1 MSLSE
6 LGWSPALAVAFQ
18 PFAASGL
25 HPGRVVVEHRGA
37 LVLHSE
43 SEEIWADVP
52 GRLRHRAASGAD
64 LPAVGDWVA
73 FGRHAQGE
81 RATIEAV
88 LPRRTAFVRKA
99 AGFESVEQ
107 VVAANVDVVF
117 VVTSLVDDLN
127 PRRLERYLALAWES
141 GAEPVVVLTKSDLC
155 ESIEAAVAQLGGVTF
170 GVPAHIVSAV
180 TGEGIDELTA
190 HLAGGRTATL
200 VGSSGVG
207 KSTLVNRLCGSE
219 RLATA
224 GLRPD
229 GRGRHTTTRRELVV
243 LAAGGCLIDTPGMRE
258 LTLWDA
264 EEGLDQAFDDVEA
277 LAAAVPVLGLRA
289 PHRAGLRR
297 AGGGR
302 GRHARRRPAREL
314 PPPAA
319 RAALP
324 RDPARRPCPLGRAQA
339 LAGAQPRAAPAQQGL
354 ARDESGIRAGPPPT
368 PARSRAPA
376 PGRPGGRAGAIGS
389 AS

>member
-1 MSLSE
+1 VSLSE

-170 GVPAHIVSAV
+170 GVPANIVSAV

-207 KSTLVNRLCGSE
+207 KSTLVNCLCGSE

-277 LAAAVPVLGLRA
+277 LAGGCRFSDCAHRTEPGCAVQAAVA
-289 PHRAGLRR
+289 AGTLD
-297 AGGGR
+297 AGR
-302 GRHARRRPAREL
+302 LESFRHLQREL
-314 PPPAA
+314 RYLEIRHDA
-319 RAALP
+319 RARSDERKRWRALS
-324 RDPARRPCPLGRAQA
+324 REQRL
-339 LAGAQPRAAPAQQGL
+339 
-354 ARDESGIRAGPPPT
+354 
-368 PARSRAPA
+368 RSRD
-376 PGRPGGRAGAIGS
+376 
-389 AS
+389 

>member
-1 MSLSE
+1 MSLSD
-6 LGWSPALAVAFQ
+6 LGFGPALAAAFV
-18 PFAASGL
+18 PYADSGL
-25 HPGRVVVEHRGA
+25 ELGRVTVEHRGA

-43 SEEIWADVP
+43 TEEIWADVP
-52 GRLRHRAASGAD
+52 GRLRHRAATGAD

-73 FGRHAQGE
+73 FARQPQGG

-107 VVAANVDVVF
+107 VVAANVDIVF

-170 GVPAHIVSAV
+170 GVPAHVVSAV

-190 HLAGGRTATL
+190 HVAGGRTATL

-224 GLRPD
+224 GLRARRARPPHDHASRAGRARNRRLPD
-229 GRGRHTTTRRELVV
+229 RHARHARAHAVGRRGGARAGVRGRRGSGRG
-243 LAAGGCLIDTPGMRE
+243 
-258 LTLWDA
+258 
-264 EEGLDQAFDDVEA
+264 
-277 LAAAVPVLGLRA
+277 VPVLGLRA
-289 PHRAGLRR
+289 SQPSPAAQCRRRSRPGRSTPAGSRASATCSASCATSRSATTPAPAR
-297 AGGGR
+297 TSASAGGR
-302 GRHARRRPAREL
+302 S
-314 PPPAA
+314 AA
-319 RAALP
+319 
-324 RDPARRPCPLGRAQA
+324 
-339 LAGAQPRAAPAQQGL
+339 
-354 ARDESGIRAGPPPT
+354 S
-368 PARSRAPA
+368 
-376 PGRPGGRAGAIGS
+376 S
-389 AS
+389 ASAAATKHLGHRTGQESRSSVSGPHLS

>member
-243 LAAGGCLIDTPGMRE
+243 LAEGGCLIDTPGMRE

-277 LAAAVPVLGLRA
+277 LAVGCRFSDCAHRTEPGCAVQAAVA
-289 PHRAGLRR
+289 AGTLD
-297 AGGGR
+297 AGR
-302 GRHARRRPAREL
+302 LESFRHLQREL
-314 PPPAA
+314 RYLEIRHDA
-319 RAALP
+319 RARSDERKRWRALS
-324 RDPARRPCPLGRAQA
+324 REQRL
-339 LAGAQPRAAPAQQGL
+339 
-354 ARDESGIRAGPPPT
+354 
-368 PARSRAPA
+368 RSRD
-376 PGRPGGRAGAIGS
+376 
-389 AS
+389 

>member
-155 ESIEAAVAQLGGVTF
+155 EGIEAAVAQLGGVTF

-277 LAAAVPVLGLRA
+277 LAAGCRFSDCAHRTEPGCAVQAAVA
-289 PHRAGLRR
+289 AGTLD
-297 AGGGR
+297 AGR
-302 GRHARRRPAREL
+302 LESFRHLQREL
-314 PPPAA
+314 RYLEIRHDA
-319 RAALP
+319 RARSDERKRWRALS
-324 RDPARRPCPLGRAQA
+324 REQRL
-339 LAGAQPRAAPAQQGL
+339 
-354 ARDESGIRAGPPPT
+354 
-368 PARSRAPA
+368 RSRD
-376 PGRPGGRAGAIGS
+376 
-389 AS
+389 

>member
-277 LAAAVPVLGLRA
+277 LAVGCRFSDCAHRTEPGCAVQAAVA
-289 PHRAGLRR
+289 AGTLD
-297 AGGGR
+297 AGR
-302 GRHARRRPAREL
+302 LESFRHLQREL
-314 PPPAA
+314 RYLEIRHDA
-319 RAALP
+319 RARSDERKRWRALS
-324 RDPARRPCPLGRAQA
+324 REQRP
-339 LAGAQPRAAPAQQGL
+339 
-354 ARDESGIRAGPPPT
+354 
-368 PARSRAPA
+368 RSRD
-376 PGRPGGRAGAIGS
+376 
-389 AS
+389 

>member
-73 FGRHAQGE
+73 FGRHAQAE

-277 LAAAVPVLGLRA
+277 LAEGCRFSDCAHRTEPGCAVQAAVA
-289 PHRAGLRR
+289 AGTLD
-297 AGGGR
+297 AGR
-302 GRHARRRPAREL
+302 LESFRHLQREL
-314 PPPAA
+314 RYLEIRHDA
-319 RAALP
+319 RARSDERKRWRALS
-324 RDPARRPCPLGRAQA
+324 REQRL
-339 LAGAQPRAAPAQQGL
+339 
-354 ARDESGIRAGPPPT
+354 
-368 PARSRAPA
+368 RSRD
-376 PGRPGGRAGAIGS
+376 
-389 AS
+389 